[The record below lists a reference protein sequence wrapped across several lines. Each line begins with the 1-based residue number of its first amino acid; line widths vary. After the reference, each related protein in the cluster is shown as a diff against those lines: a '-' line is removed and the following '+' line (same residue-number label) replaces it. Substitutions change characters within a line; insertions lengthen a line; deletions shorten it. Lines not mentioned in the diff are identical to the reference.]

1 AIRNSELVSFDI
13 EAIQYALNKG
23 VKVLNHSWGGLGY
36 NQALYDAIAA
46 SGKAGMLHVAAAG
59 NDQTDNDLMPFYP
72 ASYNLPNIIAVLA
85 TDHNDQKASF
95 SHWGKTSVDLGAPG
109 VNIHSTV
116 PIDLDNDGNPNGY
129 QSNDGTS
136 MASPHVAGACAL
148 VWSAAPTLTAAE
160 VKQVILGSVDK
171 LNSLKNLCVSEGRLN
186 LFKALSSIKT
196 QDTIPPIPNP
206 PQWSIPPQATGLR
219 HIVMEAETAIDASG
233 VEYSFECI
241 DNDAL
246 NSGWQTEPLYIL
258 GDQPAERDLI
268 EPGRTYTFRFK
279 VRDRS
284 ENHNETEYSELAET
298 TTASGTDT
306 LPPAPNP
313 SRWKAAPRPIGNS
326 RIGMELIESYD
337 ENGAE

>member
-1 AIRNSELVSFDI
+1 
-13 EAIQYALNKG
+13 
-23 VKVLNHSWGGLGY
+23 
-36 NQALYDAIAA
+36 
-46 SGKAGMLHVAAAG
+46 
-59 NDQTDNDLMPFYP
+59 
-72 ASYNLPNIIAVLA
+72 
-85 TDHNDQKASF
+85 
-95 SHWGKTSVDLGAPG
+95 
-109 VNIHSTV
+109 
-116 PIDLDNDGNPNGY
+116 
-129 QSNDGTS
+129 

-326 RIGMELIESYD
+326 RIGMELVESYD
-337 ENGAE
+337 ENGVEYYFDCVSFSDGNADDYDSQWQDNPYYITPLFPPVLPERIYFRGVCSQKQTDPYRTEPAPSQKSAIPLADDPAGTFSAYPTSAVDAANAGIRFWCIRESTEKQYRCGRQGHYDSQHQSAKSECGGLDHRL